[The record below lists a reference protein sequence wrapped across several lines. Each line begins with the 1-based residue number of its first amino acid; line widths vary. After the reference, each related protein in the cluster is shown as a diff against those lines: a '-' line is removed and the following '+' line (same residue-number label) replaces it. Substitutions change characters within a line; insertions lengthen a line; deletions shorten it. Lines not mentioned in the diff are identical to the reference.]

1 MQDRLSQPPI
11 ASKYQKPQSLRLHT
25 KMMLAQLDC
34 RRDGMIVDQT
44 ITLVSIEARFH
55 RICGIGYKMHV
66 VTRIRL
72 FHQPQDVERDFADIS
87 QTREVVTTMESRKEQ
102 A

>member
-25 KMMLAQLDC
+25 KMMLDC

-44 ITLVSIEARFH
+44 ITSVSIEARFH

-66 VTRIRL
+66 VTRIHL

-87 QTREVVTTMESRKEQ
+87 QTREVVTTMESREKQ